1 MFLILTRLYRVGQL
15 LPGAL
20 AHPAVTQTHIHRHTY
35 KYTHSQVHKH
45 THSFTPYSASFLSQG
60 SRDLSH
66 ELHSQPCPEHGLVY
80 FYSPD
85 RCLFPKEQPG
95 LAGDS
100 GSK

>member
-15 LPGAL
+15 LPGPSSPCC
-20 AHPAVTQTHIHRHTY
+20 HSN
-35 KYTHSQVHKH
+35 THSQVRKH
-45 THSFTPYSASFLSQG
+45 THPFTPYSASFLSQG

-66 ELHSQPCPEHGLVY
+66 ELRSQPCPEHGLAY

-85 RCLFPKEQPG
+85 KCLFPKEQPG
-95 LAGDS
+95 LAGDI